1 MFARH
6 SQAAAAE
13 LFAAHCAGAD
23 GSIEAALAELDMEH
37 YDDEDDEDVDA
48 ARLFGGSRRPTFYA
62 SNAEDPHITL
72 HEEDDEEEL
81 DDFTLRP
88 TGAPRLR
95 GPSAAASTDTGA
107 RGFTDLVLLAARTE
121 DDVSHLEVWVYED
134 ASGDG
139 TEANLFVHHDLLLP
153 GT

>member
-1 MFARH
+1 MN
-6 SQAAAAE
+6 
-13 LFAAHCAGAD
+13 CAGAD
-23 GSIEAALAELDMEH
+23 GTIEAALAELDMEH

-95 GPSAAASTDTGA
+95 GPCA
-107 RGFTDLVLLAARTE
+107 VE
-121 DDVSHLEVWVYED
+121 H
-134 ASGDG
+134 
-139 TEANLFVHHDLLLP
+139 
-153 GT
+153 